1 MAPLV
6 LIMQTKYCKYC
17 DTTKPLTE
25 FHKTKVEKHGVRG
38 KCKACVKEYNAARYQ
53 QKRDELLE
61 WQVSYYQDNKE
72 ERQAYGREQAKNYYQ
87 NNKAYFY
94 NKSARRRAVAKQA
107 TPEWANLQYIEDLYA
122 NAAEANELFKDIGIK
137 FHVDHIVPLNSPV
150 VCGLHVEDNLQILT
164 AEENLA
170 KSNKFDI

>member
-6 LIMQTKYCKYC
+6 LNMQSKHCKYC
-17 DTTKPLTE
+17 NTTKPVTE
-25 FHKTKVEKHGVRG
+25 FHKSKVEKYGVRG
-38 KCKACVKEYNAARYQ
+38 KCKQCTKDYNASRYQNTREERLQWQYDYYQENSEAVKEYNREHYKRYYPLN
-53 QKRDELLE
+53 KPK
-61 WQVSYYQDNKE
+61 YYSKN
-72 ERQAYGREQAKNYYQ
+72 AK
-87 NNKAYFY
+87 
-94 NKSARRRAVAKQA
+94 RRAIAKQA

>member
-6 LIMQTKYCKYC
+6 LIMQTC
-17 DTTKPLTE
+17 TKCHISKNLTE
-25 FHKTKVEKHGVRG
+25 YGKGNNRIGLRYWCKECERAHKFKYYHENKETLKQKFKDYYKTQDKTKY
-38 KCKACVKEYNAARYQ
+38 AI
-53 QKRDELLE
+53 KRAL
-61 WQVSYYQDNKE
+61 
-72 ERQAYGREQAKNYYQ
+72 
-87 NNKAYFY
+87 
-94 NKSARRRAVAKQA
+94 RRAALEQA